1 MNEAE
6 LADCHAALGV
16 APGVNLEELERVFM
30 KKNFALIKGQSGTAD
45 EPNPALDAQRQALR
59 GAYEKLAAHLRDQQ
73 IQAEAATPRK
83 RPQLTNPPLAARPAP
98 PP

>member
-6 LADCHAALGV
+6 LADCYAALGV
-16 APGVNLEELERVFM
+16 ASGASLAELERVFM
-30 KKNFALIKGQSGTAD
+30 KQNFALIKGQSGTAD

>member
-16 APGVNLEELERVFM
+16 ASGASLAELERVFM
-30 KKNFALIKGQSGTAD
+30 KQNFALIKGKTGAAD
-45 EPNPALDAQRQALR
+45 EPNPVLEAQRQALR